1 VRGPGDTLE
10 PVLIAGAFVGG
21 MCGKIMLLLGAGGP
35 DAPESLIMKPCVV
48 FGMTG
53 LFASCFRFPLTPIVI
68 VMELTG
74 SDCYSLV
81 LPTILTCFIAN
92 STANRLC
99 PPLLHEMMRQDGVD
113 LQELAERTLAESRGL
128 GGLDNVMM
136 NGPKKKDKPKKES
149 RKASKDDEP
158 DDDEEELAPVPRR
171 EAKLGTNTSLAS
183 FFSAGS
189 VGRSLDRMATPTKS
203 ILKGSGQRR
212 GNPRFRTGRL
222 STVSSGRFAR
232 AGGGFGRQGSQ
243 DSDLQRVNSGDSF
256 ASPGSRR
263 GSRSSQLRG
272 PPMDTVTALQTST
285 HDDILAELGRRLKGH
300 GHTDGRGSN
309 ASSKER
315 SSKDSC
321 PQRSDDPAEQRLECE
336 INLACSRFLQEDNCD
351 D

>member
-1 VRGPGDTLE
+1 
-10 PVLIAGAFVGG
+10 

-53 LFASCFRFPLTPIVI
+53 LFASSFRVPPTPIVI

-99 PPLLHEMMRQDGVD
+99 PPLLHEMMRQ
-113 LQELAERTLAESRGL
+113 
-128 GGLDNVMM
+128 
-136 NGPKKKDKPKKES
+136 DKPKKES

-272 PPMDTVTALQTST
+272 PPMDTATALQTST